1 MAGVQRTP
9 LFFSFQPE
17 FLCRVFS
24 FLLHPFFYLT
34 DQTPLMLRTLSIRD
48 FVIVDSIEL
57 EFSAGFS
64 VLTGET
70 GAGKSILIDAL
81 TLALGGRGDA
91 SSVREGAAKTD
102 ITADFGVTEEARAW
116 LEAHQFATDEGG
128 ALLRRVIDN
137 AGRSKAYINGIA
149 ATASQLRELGDLLV
163 DIHGQHA
170 HQSLLKSDAQRAL
183 LDNQAALRDAS
194 VADDAKTVASTYKA
208 WRALARQREEF
219 ETNAANVLYERER
232 LEWQVAELDKLA
244 VKPGEW
250 PEITNEHSRL
260 SNAATL
266 LEGAQE
272 VLNVI
277 SESEDHPILSQL
289 STLNQ
294 KLGKLVVSDM
304 ELQPIIDLIE
314 PARIQLQEAV
324 YALNNYLDRVELDP
338 ERLRQVDARME
349 ALHSTARKFRV
360 TPEELPDEQAK
371 LSEKLRQ
378 LADASDIEG
387 LRRQEEKVKADYMAA
402 AARLSATRRG
412 AAKILGT
419 AVTQSMQE
427 LNMTGGSFDVAL
439 NACEPSSS
447 GLEQVEFLVAGHAG
461 TLPRPLA
468 KVASGGE
475 LARISLAISVITSNA
490 TTTPTLIFDEVDSGI
505 GGGVAEVVGRLLKR
519 LGQER
524 QVLCVTHLPQ
534 VASQANQHFQVAKS
548 TLENGRTASRIDVL
562 DAKARVEEVARML
575 GGLEITATTRKHARE
590 LLAS

>member
-1 MAGVQRTP
+1 
-9 LFFSFQPE
+9 
-17 FLCRVFS
+17 
-24 FLLHPFFYLT
+24 
-34 DQTPLMLRTLSIRD
+34 MLRTLSIRD
-48 FVIVDSIEL
+48 FVIVDTIEL
-57 EFSAGFS
+57 EFSAGFT
-64 VLTGET
+64 VFTGET

-91 SSVREGAAKTD
+91 SVVREGAAKAD
-102 ITADFGVTEEARAW
+102 ITADFAVSEQAREW
-116 LEAHQFATDEGG
+116 LAANEFAVEEGG

-137 AGRSKAYINGIA
+137 AGRSKAYINGVA
-149 ATASQLRELGDLLV
+149 ATAAQLREIGDMLV

-170 HQSLLKSDAQRAL
+170 HQSLMKTEAQRVL
-183 LDNQAALRDAS
+183 LDGQAGAQA
-194 VADDAKTVASTYKA
+194 DAKAVATAYRA
-208 WRALARQREEF
+208 WRALSKQLEEF

-232 LEWQVAELDKLA
+232 LEWQVNELEKLA

-250 PEITNEHSRL
+250 AEVTNEQSRL
-260 SNAATL
+260 SHAASL

-272 VLNVI
+272 ALAAI

-289 STLNQ
+289 SSLNQ
-294 KLGKLVVSDM
+294 KLGKLAGIDTG
-304 ELQPIIDLIE
+304 LQAIVDLIE

-324 YALNNYLDRVELDP
+324 YALNDYLDRVDLDP
-338 ERLRQVDARME
+338 ARLHQVEARMD
-349 ALHSTARKFRV
+349 AIHSAARKFRI
-360 TPEELPDEQAK
+360 TEEQLPEETAK
-371 LSEKLRQ
+371 LAERLSQ
-378 LADASDIEG
+378 IADASDIEG
-387 LRRQEEKVKADYMAA
+387 LRKQEEKLKAAYTDAA
-402 AARLSATRRG
+402 QRLTGTRTRAARQ
-412 AAKILGT
+412 LGD
-419 AVTQSMQE
+419 AVTRAMQE
-427 LNMTGGSFDVAL
+427 LNMTGGRFEVAL
-439 NACEPSSS
+439 NPVEPSAY

-461 TLPRPLA
+461 VAARPLA

-505 GGGVAEVVGRLLKR
+505 GGGVAEVVGRLLRR

-534 VASQANQHFQVAKS
+534 VASQAGQHFQVAKG
-548 TLENGRTASRIDVL
+548 TLENGKTASRIDVL

>member
-1 MAGVQRTP
+1 M
-9 LFFSFQPE
+9 
-17 FLCRVFS
+17 
-24 FLLHPFFYLT
+24 LH
-34 DQTPLMLRTLSIRD
+34 TLSIRD

-91 SSVREGAAKTD
+91 SVVREGAAKAD
-102 ITADFGVTEEARAW
+102 ISADFSVSDVAQQWMAANE
-116 LEAHQFATDEGG
+116 FATEGGG

-137 AGRSKAYINGIA
+137 AGRSKAYINGIP
-149 ATASQLRELGDLLV
+149 ATAAQLRELGDMLV

-170 HQSLLKSDAQRAL
+170 HQSLLKSEAQRAL
-183 LDNQAALRDAS
+183 LDGQATAREAGAEHDARQ
-194 VADDAKTVASTYKA
+194 VAQLHKR
-208 WRALARQREEF
+208 WRALVRQREEF

-232 LEWQVAELDKLA
+232 LEWQVGELEKLA
-244 VKPGEW
+244 AKPGEW
-250 PEITNEHSRL
+250 TEITNEHSRL
-260 SNAATL
+260 SHAASL

-272 VLNVI
+272 ALAMI
-277 SESEDHPILSQL
+277 SESEDQPIVSQL

-294 KLGKLVVSDM
+294 KLGKLVSVDA
-304 ELQPIIDLIE
+304 ELQPIVELIE
-314 PARIQLQEAV
+314 SSRIQLQESV

-338 ERLRQVDARME
+338 ERLHQLDARME
-349 ALHSTARKFRV
+349 AMHSTARKFRV
-360 TPEELPDEQAK
+360 APEELPDEHAK
-371 LSEKLRQ
+371 LSEKLQ
-378 LADASDIEG
+378 HLADASDIEG
-387 LRRQEEKVKADYMAA
+387 LLRQEKKIEEEYRGVAG
-402 AARLSATRRG
+402 RLSGTRRV
-412 AAKILGT
+412 AAQELGQ
-419 AVTQSMQE
+419 AVTRAMQE
-427 LNMTGGSFDVAL
+427 LSMTGGSFEIAL
-439 NACEPSSS
+439 NPCEPSAH

-461 TLPRPLA
+461 TAPKPLA

-475 LARISLAISVITSNA
+475 LARIALAISVITSHA

-519 LGQER
+519 LGQGR

-548 TLENGRTASRIDVL
+548 TLDNGKTASRIDML
-562 DAKARVEEVARML
+562 DHKARIEEVARML

-590 LLAS
+590 LLAI